1 MSFLNAIAG
10 SQSGGIAE
18 AAAAAAGVSVAE
30 AEQVITAMSPV
41 IARQLKAKAEANPE
55 AFEDLLDLLEDNAN
69 DIDADAIA
77 GPEAVSDGNAI
88 LTDIYGSRN
97 AAITEM
103 RKAAGDMSESALT
116 KLAAISA
123 TAVLA
128 SLARSH
134 SGAMPLSGAQTA
146 AGDGGGGLLGTIV
159 QAVIKGAVQG
169 AARQLAPKRRRR
181 RSYGGYFGTRKRRAT
196 RRRRRTGINLDAI
209 FRDILGG
216 SR

>member
-1 MSFLNAIAG
+1 MSFLNLLTG
-10 SQSGGIAE
+10 GESGAIAE
-18 AAAAAAGVSVAE
+18 AAAAAAGVSAAE
-30 AEQVITAMSPV
+30 AEQCISAMSPD
-41 IARQLKAKAEANPE
+41 IARQLKAKAEADPE
-55 AFEDLLDLLEDNAN
+55 AFEDLLDLLEDNGN
-69 DIDADAIA
+69 DVDADAIA

-103 RKAAGDMSESALT
+103 RKAAGDISESALT

-134 SGAMPLSGAQTA
+134 SGAMPLAGAQTA

-159 QAVIKGAVQG
+159 QAVIQGAVQG

-181 RSYGGYFGTRKRRAT
+181 RSYGSYFGTRKRRTT
-196 RRRRRTGINLDAI
+196 RKRRRTGINLDSI

>member
-1 MSFLNAIAG
+1 MSFLNLLAG
-10 SQSGGIAE
+10 AESGGIAN
-18 AAAAAAGVSVAE
+18 AAAAVAGISAAE
-30 AEQVITAMSPV
+30 AEQGISAMSPV
-41 IARQLKAKAEANPE
+41 IARQLKAKAEADPE
-55 AFEDLLDLLEDNAN
+55 AFEDLLDLLEDNGN
-69 DIDADAIA
+69 DVDADAIA

-103 RKAAGDMSESALT
+103 RNAAGDIPETALA

-134 SGAMPLSGAQTA
+134 SGAMPLAGAQAA
-146 AGDGGGGLLGTIV
+146 AGNGGGLLGTIV
-159 QAVIKGAVQG
+159 QAVIQGAVQG

-181 RSYGGYFGTRKRRAT
+181 RSYGSYFGARKRRTA
-196 RRRRRTGINLDAI
+196 RKRRRTGINLDSI
-209 FRDILGG
+209 FREILGG